1 MPDRNQRAVI
11 VSSVFKTGEV
21 LQKMGIAAYSY
32 HFVFRAFA
40 PLLER
45 WGVVREVTNPESR
58 LDYALYRARRAGLRP
73 FHLSVLPL
81 HCTYLTRHAANV
93 AFPFWEFPDIPDQ
106 DHEYNS
112 RHNWVRVA
120 NRLDL
125 ILTASTDTHDALR
138 RAGVRTPIHVVPVP
152 ISEQYFAVPPWRS
165 GQEVTLDCPCYLFPH
180 PPLPG
185 PPLFDPYVTY
195 EPDRFSWKGR
205 LRAAYKF
212 RVRGR
217 LPDWFDTAL
226 TKVGRLCVTGK
237 WDNPNPTPP
246 PSNPLPFPL
255 NPTLPLQGVVYTSI
269 CNPFDPRK
277 NWEDLLSAYL
287 LALRDREDAT
297 LVLKLAVN
305 ESLAAKAF
313 RRIFRYYKQ
322 LPQPHRCKLAVV
334 AALLSD
340 EQMTELAR
348 ASTYYVNSARAEGA
362 CLPLQNFLA
371 AGRPGL
377 APVHSAL
384 AEYFEKDV
392 GFVVNSQPE
401 PAVMPH
407 TPGRQRS
414 TTWHRLDW
422 QALCDQFRASYTLAK
437 ENRAR
442 YEVLAGRGRDRMAE
456 FAGAE
461 RVWPR
466 LRDAL
471 EQVPDPGQ
479 PAPMTYRQAS

>member
-1 MPDRNQRAVI
+1 MPDRLQRAII

-21 LQKMGIAAYSY
+21 LQKMGVAAYSY

-45 WGVVREVTNPESR
+45 WGSVREVTNPESR
-58 LDYALYRARRAGLRP
+58 LDFALYRARREGLRP
-73 FHLSVLPL
+73 IHLSFLPP

-93 AFPFWEFPDIPDQ
+93 GFPFWEFPDIPDQ

-120 NRLDL
+120 NRLNL
-125 ILTASTDTHDALR
+125 ILSASTGTRDALR
-138 RAGVRTPIHVVPVP
+138 QAGVRTPIHVVPVP
-152 ISEQYFAVPPWRS
+152 IPPDYFKVPPWQQ
-165 GQEVTLDCPCYLFPH
+165 GQEVILDCPCFLFPE
-180 PPLPG
+180 PPPPE
-185 PPLFDPYVTY
+185 PPLFDPYVAY
-195 EPDRFSWKGR
+195 EPYRFSWKGR
-205 LRAAYKF
+205 VRAAYKF
-212 RVRGR
+212 RLRR
-217 LPDWFDTAL
+217 HLPDWFDTGL
-226 TKVGRLCVTGK
+226 TKLGRFCVTGK
-237 WDNPNPTPP
+237 WNNPDPNPP
-246 PSNPLPFPL
+246 PSGPLPLPL
-255 NPTLPLQGVVYTSI
+255 SSTLPLSGVVYTSI

-305 ESLAAKAF
+305 ESLAGRAF
-313 RRIFRYYKQ
+313 RRIFWYYNQ
-322 LPQPHRCKLAVV
+322 LPRPHRCKLAVV

-340 EQMTELAR
+340 EQMADLAR

-371 AGRPGL
+371 AGRPGI
-377 APVHSAL
+377 APLHSAL

-392 GFVVNSQPE
+392 GFLVDSQPE

-407 TPGRQRS
+407 TPGRVRS
-414 TTWHRLDW
+414 TTWHRLSW
-422 QALCDQFRASYTLAK
+422 QSLFDQFRASYTIAK
-437 ENRAR
+437 ENRSR
-442 YEVLAGRGRDRMAE
+442 YAALAGRGRERMAD

-461 RVWPR
+461 HVWPR
-466 LRDAL
+466 LRAAL
-471 EQVPDPGQ
+471 EQVPGIGH
-479 PAPMTYRQAS
+479 PATEVTRRAS